1 MSVDGDGER
10 GAKSA
15 DAYRTISEVSD
26 DLDVPQHVLRFWETK
41 FAQIRPLKRAGG
53 RRYYR
58 PEDVRLLTRIRD
70 LLYTEGYTIRGVQ
83 RLLKDKGVKAVVE
96 GAIADGDQYI
106 DDSGEAETAAEASD
120 EALAEPEDGE
130 NPSLFAA
137 AAPSTEPAVAPMP
150 QSAPEPAVQG
160 LSEERLRAVRL
171 ALNELRGMAELLR
184 RSAS

>member
-1 MSVDGDGER
+1 MSVDGEGER

-41 FAQIRPLKRAGG
+41 FAQIRPLKRAAG

-96 GAIADGDQYI
+96 GALADPDRLDDAEADGI
-106 DDSGEAETAAEASD
+106 EEPG
-120 EALAEPEDGE
+120 LAKDGTVE
-130 NPSLFAA
+130 EEVPPLFAA
-137 AAPSTEPAVAPMP
+137 ALAPRPVASAQPASASEPVSTL
-150 QSAPEPAVQG
+150 SA
-160 LSEERLRAVRL
+160 ERLRSVKL
-171 ALNELRGMAELLR
+171 ALNDLRGMAELLR
-184 RSAS
+184 RTAEQ

>member
-1 MSVDGDGER
+1 MSVDGEGER

-96 GAIADGDQYI
+96 GALADPDRLDDVEGDGA
-106 DDSGEAETAAEASD
+106 DEPGLAKDGTVEEEGEV
-120 EALAEPEDGE
+120 P
-130 NPSLFAA
+130 PLFAA
-137 AAPSTEPAVAPMP
+137 ALAPRPVTTSQPAGASE
-150 QSAPEPAVQG
+150 SASP
-160 LSEERLRAVRL
+160 LSAERLRSVKL
-171 ALNELRGMAELLR
+171 ALNDLRGMAELLR
-184 RSAS
+184 RTAEQ

>member
-96 GAIADGDQYI
+96 GALADSDRL
-106 DDSGEAETAAEASD
+106 DDAEGEGADASD
-120 EALAEPEDGE
+120 LVPESMLEEEGEEP
-130 NPSLFAA
+130 PLFAA
-137 AAPSTEPAVAPMP
+137 ALPPKAVVQAPPAHVPEAESALSTEK
-150 QSAPEPAVQG
+150 
-160 LSEERLRAVRL
+160 LRSVKL
-171 ALNELRGMAELLR
+171 ALNDLRGMAELLR
-184 RSAS
+184 RTAEQ